1 MSQDLIDLIEQYETG
16 SMDTTED
23 LIQFFQR
30 IIDTGLV
37 WQLNAHYGKT
47 AKALIEQGYCRKK

>member
-1 MSQDLIDLIEQYETG
+1 MNKDLNDLIARYESGT
-16 SMDTTED
+16 MDTTED
-23 LIQFFQR
+23 LIEFFQR